1 MVVLEGVVVELEGVV
16 VEMVQGLRL
25 VEQEGVEVTLEMVQG
40 LRLVE
45 EVTVL
50 VEPVELL
57 EWG

>member
-1 MVVLEGVVVELEGVV
+1 MLEGVVVELEGVV